1 MLEEARLKYD
11 VVTLGETMIRLSP
24 PDNQRIEQAEYLYLK
39 IGGAESNVA
48 VDLAR
53 LGLKTAWVSRLVDNP
68 LGRRIVS
75 EIRAHGVDTSNVLWT
90 QEGRVGTYFIEFG
103 KRPRPISVLY
113 DRVDSAIT
121 QLSPE
126 DIHWDILSSTRMV
139 HLTGITVALSDS
151 CAQVVDLMIDR
162 AREANVDV
170 SFDVNYRSKLWRPDL
185 AADKLKPICAK
196 TNILFLNSRDAEMLF
211 GCESQPDQMVD
222 CLSSMFPGQT
232 IAVTMGGAGA
242 VCIHRG
248 RVYSEPLYPAVEVDR
263 VGTGD
268 AFASGF
274 LFGYL
279 EGKNWPLCLK
289 YGNALAA
296 ISYSI
301 PGDLAITTRDELD
314 DLVARGGRDDI
325 ER

>member
-1 MLEEARLKYD
+1 LKYD
-11 VVTLGETMIRLSP
+11 VVTLAETMIRLSP

-103 KRPRPISVLY
+103 KRPRPIHVTY
-113 DRVDSAIT
+113 DRAGSAIT
-121 QLSPE
+121 QLSLE
-126 DIHWDILSSTRMV
+126 HIDWEVLLHTRLV
-139 HLTGITVALSDS
+139 HVTGITVALSES
-151 CAQVVDLMIDR
+151 CAQVVNVLIDR
-162 AREANVDV
+162 AREANVTV
-170 SFDVNYRSKLWRPDL
+170 SFDVNYRSKLWSPEVASR
-185 AADKLKPICAK
+185 KLKPMCGKAD
-196 TNILFLNSRDAEMLF
+196 ILFISSHDAETLF
-211 GCESQPDQMVD
+211 GCESQRDKMID
-222 CLSSMFPGQT
+222 SLGTMFPSQT
-232 IAVTMGGAGA
+232 IAVTMGGAGP

-248 RVYSEPLYPAVEVDR
+248 EVYSEPLCPAEEVDR

-274 LFGYL
+274 LLGYL
-279 EGKNWPLCLK
+279 EGKDWPLCLK

-296 ISYSI
+296 IKYSI

-314 DLVARGGRDDI
+314 DLLAHGGRGDI

>member
-1 MLEEARLKYD
+1 MKYD

-24 PDNQRIEQAEYLYLK
+24 PNNQVIEQADYLHLR

-53 LGLKTAWVSRLVDNP
+53 LGLRTAWLSRLVDNP
-68 LGRRIVS
+68 LGRRVAN
-75 EIRAHGVDTSNVLWT
+75 EIRAHGVDTSHVVWT
-90 QEGRVGTYFIEFG
+90 REGRVGTYFIEFG
-103 KRPRPISVLY
+103 KTPRPISVTY
-113 DRVDSAIT
+113 DRASSAIT
-121 QLSPE
+121 YLSPE
-126 DIHWDILSSTRMV
+126 DIDWDILSNTRMV

-170 SFDVNYRSKLWRPDL
+170 SFDVNYRSKLWPPDL

-196 TNILFLNSRDAEMLF
+196 TDILILNSRDAEVLF
-211 GCESQPDQMVD
+211 GCESQLDQMVD

-232 IAVTMGGAGA
+232 IAVTMGSPGA

-248 RVYSEPLYPAVEVDR
+248 RVYSEPPYPAVEVDR

-279 EGKNWPLCLK
+279 EGKDWPLCLK
-289 YGNALAA
+289 SGNALAA
-296 ISYSI
+296 IAYSL

-314 DLVARGGRDDI
+314 DLVARGGRADI
-325 ER
+325 QR